1 MNCLGYL
8 YTNMET
14 KATKTDTKVKN
25 LVHDDGTETKALF
38 INVALM
44 RLYFVF
50 KIKTVEVEI
59 CNLVREVA
67 GSRKEDGSWHR
78 FNSFVLV

>member
-38 INVALM
+38 INLASM
-44 RLYFVF
+44 RLYFVL

-67 GSRKEDGSWHR
+67 GS
-78 FNSFVLV
+78 

>member
-1 MNCLGYL
+1 
-8 YTNMET
+8 MET

-25 LVHDDGTETKALF
+25 LVHDDGTETKELF

-67 GSRKEDGSWHR
+67 GS
-78 FNSFVLV
+78 

>member
-14 KATKTDTKVKN
+14 KARKTETKVKN
-25 LVHDDGTETKALF
+25 LVQDDGTEIKVLF
-38 INVALM
+38 ISFASM
-44 RLYFVF
+44 GLYFVL

-59 CNLVREVA
+59 YNLVTEV
-67 GSRKEDGSWHR
+67 DTDLI
-78 FNSFVLV
+78 VLFWCN

>member
-14 KATKTDTKVKN
+14 KATKTETKVKN
-25 LVHDDGTETKALF
+25 LVQDDGTETKVLF
-38 INVALM
+38 INFASM
-44 RLYFVF
+44 RLYFVL

-67 GSRKEDGSWHR
+67 GS
-78 FNSFVLV
+78 